1 MAFRIP
7 IVGSIFAAVLAAACS
22 PSPAPDAPDAAPA
35 SVAAAPV
42 ALPTMTVYKTPTCGC
57 CKNWVEHIQQA
68 GISVEVHDL
77 PDLTEIKNEAGVP
90 GDARSCHTAI
100 VDGYAIEGHVP
111 AAAIKRLLQE
121 RPAVAGLAVPGMPV
135 GSPGMEVPGQAPD
148 RYDVIAFQRD
158 GSSSVFKSH

>member
-1 MAFRIP
+1 MASRIP
-7 IVGSIFAAVLAAACS
+7 IVGSILAALLVAACS
-22 PSPAPDAPDAAPA
+22 PSPAPDPPDAAPA

-57 CKNWVEHIQQA
+57 CKNWVEHVQQA
-68 GISVEVHDL
+68 GINVEVHDL

-90 GDARSCHTAI
+90 ADARSCHTAI

-158 GSSSVFKSH
+158 GSSSVFESH

>member
-1 MAFRIP
+1 MASRNS
-7 IVGSIFAAVLAAACS
+7 IVGSIFTALLVAACS

-57 CKNWVEHIQQA
+57 CKNWVEHVQQA
-68 GISVEVHDL
+68 GINVEVHDL

-90 GDARSCHTAI
+90 ADARSCHTAI

-158 GSSSVFKSH
+158 GSSSVFESH

>member
-1 MAFRIP
+1 MASRIP
-7 IVGSIFAAVLAAACS
+7 ILGSIFAALLAAACS

-57 CKNWVEHIQQA
+57 CKNWVEHVQQA
-68 GISVEVHDL
+68 GINVEVHDL

-90 GDARSCHTAI
+90 ADARSCHTAI
-100 VDGYAIEGHVP
+100 VDGYTIEGHVP

-158 GSSSVFKSH
+158 GSSSVFESH